1 MANEYL
7 VNSADMTAVADALR
21 AKGGTSEALAF
32 PGGFVEAVG
41 AIQAGAGGNAVQIG
55 QDTPLN
61 ILKLF
66 HTLET
71 GNCVTGEFTL
81 SSYIQN
87 TPTLLFSTGLET
99 VTGLLTVDRDWYIGY
114 RGGERTVFSLFITLE
129 NNRFLNFCCNNGEN
143 NISFNW
149 NATLSNPLLVRAN
162 TDYTKFDENGDFYVQ
177 AHFGGN
183 SGYTPFEI
191 NHRILWV
198 AW

>member
-7 VNSADMTAVADALR
+7 VNSADMTAVADAIR
-21 AKGGTSEALAF
+21 AKGGTSDALAF
-32 PGGFVEAVG
+32 PDGFVSAVQG
-41 AIQAGAGGNAVQIG
+41 IQAGAGGNAVQIG

-66 HTLET
+66 HALET

-81 SSYIQN
+81 SSYLPG

-99 VTGLLTVDRDWYIGY
+99 VKGLLTVDRDWYMGY

-129 NNRFLNFCCNNGEN
+129 DNYFINFCCNNGTN
-143 NISFNW
+143 SISFSS
-149 NATLSNPLLVRAN
+149 NATLSNPLLVRAD
-162 TDYTKFDENGDFYVQ
+162 TEYTKFDENGDFYVK
-177 AHFGGN
+177 ASFGGN
-183 SGYTPFEI
+183 SGYTPFET

>member
-1 MANEYL
+1 MANEYA
-7 VNSADMTAVADALR
+7 VNHADLTAVADAIR
-21 AKGGTSEALAF
+21 AKGGTSGTLAF
-32 PGGFVEAVG
+32 PDGFVEAVR

-66 HTLET
+66 HALET

-81 SSYIQN
+81 SSYLPG

-99 VTGLLTVDRDWYIGY
+99 VKGLLTVDRDWYIGY

-129 NNRFLNFCCNNGEN
+129 NNRFINFCCNNGDN
-143 NISFNW
+143 NISFNSK
-149 NATLSNPLLVRAN
+149 AALSNPLLVRTN

-177 AHFGGN
+177 ASFDGN
-183 SGYTPFEI
+183 TGYTPFEI

>member
-7 VNSADMTAVADALR
+7 VNSSDLTAVADTIR
-21 AKGGTSEALAF
+21 AKGGTSDALAF
-32 PGGFVEAVG
+32 PDGFVEAVQG
-41 AIQAGAGGNAVQIG
+41 IQAGAGGNAVQIG

-81 SSYIQN
+81 SSYLPK
-87 TPTLLFSTGLET
+87 TPTLLFSTGLKT
-99 VTGLLTVDRDWYIGY
+99 VTGLFTVDRDWYFGY
-114 RGGERTVFSLFITLE
+114 RGGERTVFSLFIALAD
-129 NNRFLNFCCNNGEN
+129 NYFINFYCNNGNN
-143 NISFNW
+143 NISFL
-149 NATLSNPLLVRAN
+149 AKSTLSNPLLARAN

-177 AHFGGN
+177 ADFGGN
-183 SGYTPFEI
+183 SEYTPFEI

>member
-7 VNSADMTAVADALR
+7 VNSADLTAVADTIR
-21 AKGGTSEALAF
+21 AKGGTSDALAF
-32 PGGFVEAVG
+32 PDGFVEAVQG
-41 AIQAGAGGNAVQIG
+41 IQAGAGGNAVQIG

-81 SSYIQN
+81 SSYLPN
-87 TPTLLFSTGLET
+87 TPTLLFSTGLKT
-99 VTGLLTVDRDWYIGY
+99 VTGLFTVDRDWYFGY
-114 RGGERTVFSLFITLE
+114 RGGERTVFSLFITLAD
-129 NNRFLNFCCNNGEN
+129 NYFINFYCNNGTN
-143 NISFNW
+143 NISFL
-149 NATLSNPLLVRAN
+149 AKSTLSNPLLVRAN
-162 TDYTKFDENGDFYVQ
+162 TDRTKFDENGDFYAQ
-177 AHFGGN
+177 ADFGGN
-183 SGYTPFEI
+183 SQYTPFEI